1 MKVEHLYSLISAA
14 IFITLFYL
22 FYRIISPFLIPIA
35 WAIVLSIIFYPVYKL
50 ILRFVKRPWAA
61 SFITLIIILVVVI
74 GSFSFILSALVEEIT
89 HTYSSIEN
97 KGVEVITIIQ
107 KHPLISKVFEKIN
120 SYTEGKGVDL
130 NQAAITSLKAVGK
143 YIGKHVSDVFK
154 NIIVFAISFL
164 FMCLTTFFFLKDG
177 DLLADYIKARLP
189 FAEEQKKQLEQR
201 FREMIIAVIY
211 GGLAVGIMQ
220 GIIGGLTF
228 HLIGLPAPVLW
239 GSAMALLAL
248 IPVFGAG
255 LIWGP
260 ASIILIIGG
269 NYGKGII
276 LILVGFFVIS
286 MIDNVLRPMIIG
298 DRTRLHMLLVLFGV
312 LGGIQFFGFIG
323 FVLGPLIVA
332 LCLSLLEIYKQDE
345 DKSTVKQCNTADV

>member
-1 MKVEHLYSLISAA
+1 MKVEHLYALISAA

-22 FYRIISPFLIPIA
+22 FYKIISPFLIPIA
-35 WAIVLSIIFYPVYKL
+35 WAIVLSIVFYPVYKL
-50 ILRFVKRPWAA
+50 ILKFVKRPWAA
-61 SFITLIIILVVVI
+61 SFITLIIILVFVI

-97 KGVEVITIIQ
+97 RGVEVITNIQ
-107 KHPLISKVFEKIN
+107 KHPAVSKLFEKIN

-143 YIGKHVSDVFK
+143 YIGEHVSVVFK
-154 NIIVFAISFL
+154 DIIIFAISFL
-164 FMCLTTFFFLKDG
+164 IMCLTTFFFLKDG
-177 DLLADYIKARLP
+177 NHLVDYIKNRLP
-189 FAEEQKKQLEQR
+189 FIEGQKEQLELR
-201 FREMIIAVIY
+201 VREMVIAVIY
-211 GGLAVGIMQ
+211 GGLAVGVMQ
-220 GIIGGLTF
+220 GLIGGLTF
-228 HLIGLPAPVLW
+228 YLLGLPAPVLW

-260 ASIILIIGG
+260 ASIILIMGG
-269 NYGKGII
+269 SYGKGIA
-276 LILVGFFVIS
+276 LILVGFLVIS

-298 DRTRLHMLLVLFGV
+298 DRTRLHMLLVLFSV

-332 LCLSLLEIYKQDE
+332 LCLSLLEIYKPDE
-345 DKSTVKQCNTADV
+345 VESTV